1 MQAGSSVSIGPEAG
15 ASLKIG
21 TPFPNLY
28 RSSPLRWHNRNVSA
42 RKRQWRIESFP
53 GKSGK
58 FPVTRAGFWSGCT
71 ADLRRPGQFRK
82 PCMSGFEI
90 HESHSLTVPRAPSH
104 ADCGTMDGG
113 PLRGTDATP
122 VSLPFLSAGMESAAA
137 LERALKASEDKYRT
151 LFNSI
156 DEGFCIIGMIFDA
169 AGRPC
174 DYRFL
179 EANPAFE
186 RHTGLR
192 MTEALHRTIR
202 EMVPD
207 HDAHWYEIYG
217 RIALTGIPERFEQPA
232 EALGRHFDVYAFRMG
247 KAEERRVAVL
257 FNDISARKQAEE
269 AITAELE
276 AMKTLGELGA
286 RLIPETE
293 IQTLYEEVI
302 TAARKLT
309 SADAGTVQIFDA
321 GNNELALIATHG
333 FPPDSPVRFGRV
345 SAASAT
351 SCGVALTSGTRTLV
365 DFDDVSLPDPKGD
378 LRWHV
383 DAGYRTAQS
392 TPLLTRSGKP
402 IGMLSTHWHAS
413 RRRLTERESRHLDLL
428 ARQAADLIGQRQAF
442 AEIQAAR
449 AEAETAGRA
458 KDHFLA
464 VLSHELRTPL
474 TPVLMSLDFILQDE
488 PGLPA
493 SVRES
498 LSIAL
503 RNVEV
508 EVRLIDD
515 LLDMTRIARGKL
527 ELRRQ
532 RMDAHEA
539 LNKALQLC
547 HADLQAKNHRTELTL
562 QASTHWLEGDATRLQ
577 QVFWNLIKNACKFT
591 APGGHIRIV
600 SRNPLPGTLEL
611 EVFDNGIG
619 MSPEAL
625 DCVFEPFTQANIQV
639 TRQFGG
645 LGLGLAISRSVTKAH
660 GGTLTARSEGLG
672 KGSTFTIALPVF
684 PF

>member
-1 MQAGSSVSIGPEAG
+1 
-15 ASLKIG
+15 
-21 TPFPNLY
+21 
-28 RSSPLRWHNRNVSA
+28 
-42 RKRQWRIESFP
+42 
-53 GKSGK
+53 
-58 FPVTRAGFWSGCT
+58 
-71 ADLRRPGQFRK
+71 
-82 PCMSGFEI
+82 MSGFEFDGNTPVTTLSLRRPVPGDLV
-90 HESHSLTVPRAPSH
+90 EGHSLQGTAPS
-104 ADCGTMDGG
+104 AI
-113 PLRGTDATP
+113 TP
-122 VSLPFLSAGMESAAA
+122 PAPSTIPESAAA
-137 LERALKASEDKYRT
+137 LEQALRASEDKYRT

-156 DEGFCIIGMIFDA
+156 DEGFCIIRMIFDE

-174 DYRFL
+174 DYLFL

-186 RHTGLR
+186 RHTGLK
-192 MTEALHRTIR
+192 MSEALHRTMR
-202 EMVPD
+202 ELVPD

-247 KAEERRVAVL
+247 KAEERQVAVL
-257 FNDISARKQAEE
+257 FNDISARKHAEQA
-269 AITAELE
+269 IKAELE
-276 AMKTLGELGA
+276 AMRTLGALGS

-293 IQTLYEEVI
+293 ILTLYEEVNA
-302 TAARKLT
+302 AARKLT
-309 SADAGTVQIFDA
+309 GADAGTVQIFDA
-321 GNNELALIATHG
+321 AASELVLISVHG
-333 FPPDSPVRFGRV
+333 FPPDAPARFGRIG
-345 SAASAT
+345 AASST
-351 SCGVALTSGTRTLV
+351 SCGVALASGSRTLM
-365 DFDDVSLPDPKGD
+365 DFDDDSLPDEKGD

-383 DAGYRTAQS
+383 EAGYRTAQS
-392 TPLLTRSGKP
+392 TPLLARSGKP
-402 IGMLSTHWHAS
+402 IGMLSTHWHTS

-474 TPVLMSLDFILQDE
+474 TPVLMSLDFLLQEE
-488 PGLPA
+488 PGLPQ

-503 RNVEV
+503 RNVEL

-527 ELRRQ
+527 ELRRH

-539 LNKALQLC
+539 LSKALELC
-547 HADLQAKNHRTELTL
+547 GPDLKAKGHQVLADLRAG
-562 QASTHWLEGDATRLQ
+562 AHWLEGDAIRLQ

-591 APGGHIRIV
+591 APGGEIQIL
-600 SRNPLPGTLEL
+600 SRNPQPGTLEL
-611 EVFDNGIG
+611 DIIDNGIG
-619 MSPEAL
+619 LSPEAL
-625 DCVFEPFTQANIQV
+625 HCVFEPFTQANAQV

-645 LGLGLAISRSVTKAH
+645 LGLGLAISRSVTTAH
-660 GGTLTARSEGLG
+660 RGTLTAESKGIG
-672 KGSTFTIALPVF
+672 KGSAFTVTLPVS